1 MLVVAIQTID
11 VLFIQIVIFYSFIII
26 GYLVARLSGKGKMVN
41 KHLNSLLINVL
52 VPILIFYSLLTSTP
66 TSLVEIPI
74 YIVIT
79 LAIHLLGPVLMF
91 LRLRGVEINNQTKG
105 SLLIGSTF
113 TNSIFLPLP
122 LALMFFGPTA
132 VSFVIL
138 FSLTQMILFVTFGSI
153 MGATFGGK
161 EAGWKKIARD
171 AITFPPFLA
180 AILSLILLGLNAGLP
195 SELAVVLSYN
205 SPLTTYLAL
214 ISVGLGVGVRF
225 SLADVR
231 TALNV
236 VAIRQLII
244 PLLVLPIILFSTLS
258 QVPIQVLILESLM
271 PPAILAVVY
280 VSGFDLD
287 VEIAS
292 TIVTVGHL
300 LLLPFIPI
308 LALIMG

>member
-1 MLVVAIQTID
+1 MLVIAIQTSD
-11 VLFIQIVIFYSFIII
+11 VLFTQIALFYSFIIV
-26 GYLVARLSGKGKMVN
+26 GYLVARLSGKGKIAN
-41 KHLNSLLINVL
+41 KYLNSILINIL

-74 YIVIT
+74 YLVIT
-79 LAIHLLGPVLMF
+79 LVIHLLGPALMF
-91 LRLRGVEINNQTKG
+91 LRLRGRDINNQTKG

-113 TNSIFLPLP
+113 TNALFVPLP
-122 LALMFFGPTA
+122 LALMFLDPSA
-132 VSFVIL
+132 VSFVIM

-180 AILSLILLGLNAGLP
+180 AIISLILLGLNVTLP
-195 SELAVVLSYN
+195 TDLAVVLSFN

-271 PPAILAVVY
+271 PPAILTVVY
-280 VSGFDLD
+280 ASGFDLD

-292 TIVTVGHL
+292 TTVTVGHL
-300 LLLPFIPI
+300 LLLPLIPI
-308 LALIMG
+308 IAFILG

>member
-11 VLFIQIVIFYSFIII
+11 ALFTQIVIFYGFIIA
-26 GYLVARLSGKGKMVN
+26 GYLVARLSGKGIIAN
-41 KHLNSLLINVL
+41 KHLNSILVNIL

-66 TSLVEIPI
+66 SSLVEIPI
-74 YIVIT
+74 FLVIT
-79 LAIHLLGPVLMF
+79 LAILLLGPALMF
-91 LRLRGVEINNQTKG
+91 FKLRGGELNDQTKG
-105 SLLIGSTF
+105 SLFICSTF
-113 TNSIFLPLP
+113 NNALFIPLP
-122 LALMFFGPTA
+122 LALMFLDPA
-132 VSFVIL
+132 AISFVIM

-153 MGATFGGK
+153 VGATFGGK

-171 AITFPPFLA
+171 AVTFPPFLA
-180 AILSLILLGLNAGLP
+180 AILSLILLGLNVGLP
-195 SELAVVLSYN
+195 TDLVVIFSYN

-258 QVPIQVLILESLM
+258 QVPIQVLIMESLM
-271 PPAILAVVY
+271 PPAVLTVVFA
-280 VSGFDLD
+280 SGFDLD
-287 VEIAS
+287 VEIAA
-292 TIVTVGHL
+292 TIVTVGTL

-308 LALIMG
+308 LAFILA